1 MPEIE
6 VLLPGFSI
14 NTDQATLG
22 LCTVALVRGDKL
34 TLVDVGHFGRRTM
47 LVETLQ
53 THGISPEEIGRVILT
68 HAHWDHSQNTDLFPN
83 AEIVI
88 SKQEIEYSRNPRAND
103 YATAKYFADTLSAHT
118 VREVSGETELERGL
132 GTFDTP
138 GHTAGHQSVLVETS
152 GGLVCLGGDAISD
165 AGALS
170 RGVPA
175 FVFWSVEQAKA
186 SLKTIAET
194 TNVIY
199 PGHDRPFR
207 IDGENFEDLTDAPT
221 IKISGFLDS
230 SRGLVSMELGL
241 PPKLEPRINPDA
253 V

>member
-1 MPEIE
+1 
-6 VLLPGFSI
+6 
-14 NTDQATLG
+14 
-22 LCTVALVRGDKL
+22 
-34 TLVDVGHFGRRTM
+34 
-47 LVETLQ
+47 
-53 THGISPEEIGRVILT
+53 VILT

-88 SKQEIEYSRNPRAND
+88 SKRELEYSRNPRAND
-103 YATAKYFADTLSAHT
+103 YATAKYFADTLSPHT
-118 VREVSGETELERGL
+118 VIEVSGETELEKGI

-170 RGVPA
+170 RGLPA
-175 FVFWSVEQAKA
+175 FVFWSVEQAEE
-186 SLKTIAET
+186 SLKKISGAAS
-194 TNVIY
+194 VIY

-207 IDGENFEDLTDAPT
+207 IDGENFEYLTDAPT

-230 SRGLVSMELGL
+230 SRDLVSVELGL
-241 PPKLEPRINPDA
+241 PPKFEPRINPDA